1 MKNLARS
8 LREPMVIEINHRC
21 RWSTKHWSAHIG
33 TKETRN
39 WEKLKGQTE
48 GLGWG
53 WGVPKVV
60 QVQRMEILGELGLQ
74 VQGRQSLCSPSYQL
88 CSLDTWFNFFKHQL
102 LHLWNRGVILISIL
116 SWGFK
121 DIMSWSAHH
130 RTWYTGS
137 TQNIGWD
144 YDFQEAG
151 YRWMAPPRHGKICV
165 LELG

>member
-1 MKNLARS
+1 
-8 LREPMVIEINHRC
+8 MVIEINHRC
-21 RWSTKHWSAHIG
+21 RWSTKHWSAHFG

>member
-1 MKNLARS
+1 MKYKALEGPYRD
-8 LREPMVIEINHRC
+8 
-21 RWSTKHWSAHIG
+21 
-33 TKETRN
+33 
-39 WEKLKGQTE
+39 KGDQE
-48 GLGWG
+48 
-53 WGVPKVV
+53 
-60 QVQRMEILGELGLQ
+60 LGEAKRSNWRTRVRMGCS
-74 VQGRQSLCSPSYQL
+74 QSCSSSENGNSWWVGAPGPGKTESLLPFLQL